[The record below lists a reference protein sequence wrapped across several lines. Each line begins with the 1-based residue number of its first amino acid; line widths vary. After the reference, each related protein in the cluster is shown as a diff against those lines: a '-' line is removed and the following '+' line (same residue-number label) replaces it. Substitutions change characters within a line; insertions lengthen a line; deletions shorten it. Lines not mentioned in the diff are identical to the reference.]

1 MIIEL
6 PTKMK
11 KENIPK
17 ITHEVFDDN
26 LKPKSDYFEFDFSK
40 VDFIEPGGV
49 VALCN
54 LISLLKAKGVKGVLK
69 LGKQPYNDK
78 HKKVLNYLAD
88 SYFFIKKFDIAAVRE
103 PVFSQTVLT
112 IEEINFSRFF
122 SWKDQRL
129 DLWLKNNTKTRSSFT
144 NIRTVMD
151 EIYNNIKDHS
161 TEDVGCVFGQF
172 YPNKNEIIL
181 CISDFGIGIPASLR
195 NLYPELTDS
204 QLLEKSLEE
213 GVTTRTTPRN
223 RGAGLHTIINSATKN
238 RVGEV
243 YIMSNYGIIEVV
255 NEKVISSK
263 DTNKFYPGTFFEIKI
278 DITNPNLYE
287 SETEEDFEWSF

>member
-1 MIIEL
+1 
-6 PTKMK
+6 MK

-88 SYFFIKKFDIAAVRE
+88 SYFFIKKFDIVAVRE

-112 IEEINFSRFF
+112 IEEINFSKFF

-161 TEDVGCVFGQF
+161 TEDVGLFLVSFILIKMKLSYVYPILELVFL
-172 YPNKNEIIL
+172 PL
-181 CISDFGIGIPASLR
+181 
-195 NLYPELTDS
+195 
-204 QLLEKSLEE
+204 
-213 GVTTRTTPRN
+213 
-223 RGAGLHTIINSATKN
+223 
-238 RVGEV
+238 
-243 YIMSNYGIIEVV
+243 
-255 NEKVISSK
+255 
-263 DTNKFYPGTFFEIKI
+263 
-278 DITNPNLYE
+278 
-287 SETEEDFEWSF
+287 